1 MMETIILPAGMKFYE
16 KKEAPDNWLTDEM
29 WAYMDKEVADFVFE
43 QGEKYM
49 QQLEDT
55 AKAIT
60 KRCYMVLGAL
70 LAVCLFLAIFS
81 FTVDNERLDAVCFLF
96 IVFSVWLSLN
106 IIEIVK
112 SKIGAS
118 IGRPPKDF
126 LRLCDLE
133 RREEWDESVKLYEL
147 ENLQHKIE
155 TLEAD
160 NEIRAKEQ
168 TRVLYLAIIAF
179 AIVFEVISLVN

>member
-1 MMETIILPAGMKFYE
+1 ME
-16 KKEAPDNWLTDEM
+16 KEGSDSWLTDEM

-60 KRCYMVLGAL
+60 ERCYMVLGAL
-70 LAVCLFLAIFS
+70 LAVCPLLITAS
-81 FTVDNERLDAVCFLF
+81 FAVE
-96 IVFSVWLSLN
+96 SEGLN
-106 IIEIVK
+106 MICYFFTALCIGFAVYIIGIVK
-112 SKIGAS
+112 PGTGAS

-133 RREEWDESVKLYEL
+133 RRKKWDESIKLYEL

-155 TLEAD
+155 LLEAD
-160 NEIRAKEQ
+160 NEIRAKKQ
-168 TRVLYLAIIAF
+168 TWVLYLAL
-179 AIVFEVISLVN
+179 IVFAVGLVAVLLAR

>member
-70 LAVCLFLAIFS
+70 LAVCLFLAIFP
-81 FTVDNERLDAVCFLF
+81 FTVDNERLDVVCFLF

-179 AIVFEVISLVN
+179 AIVFG

>member
-1 MMETIILPAGMKFYE
+1 MMETMILPAGFKFYA
-16 KKEAPDNWLTDEM
+16 KKETPDNWLTNEM
-29 WAYMDKEVADFVFE
+29 WACMDKEAADFVFE

-60 KRCYMVLGAL
+60 ERCYMVLGAL

-81 FTVDNERLDAVCFLF
+81 FTVDNERLDAVRFLF
-96 IVFSVWLSLN
+96 IVFSVWLSVN

-112 SKIGAS
+112 PKTGAS

-133 RREEWDESVKLYEL
+133 RRKKWDESIKLYEL

-155 TLEAD
+155 RLEAD
-160 NEIRAKEQ
+160 NEIRAEDQ

-179 AIVFEVISLVN
+179 AIVFGAISLVN